1 MVSGAANKTT
11 GGEMIYQYN
20 SDLQIIAE
28 YPSLLEVERIT
39 GIPMKTVSSAIKKQS
54 YCRKRFYFSRHKNFV
69 PWESPRGEKAGKKF
83 VVTVTDGIWDR
94 MLFLIGQRK
103 KQDIFR
109 KLLLDW
115 MNKEEK
121 KGLNL

>member
-1 MVSGAANKTT
+1 
-11 GGEMIYQYN
+11 MIYQYN

-54 YCRKRFYFSRHKNFV
+54 YCRKYCYFSRHKDFV
-69 PWESPRGEKAGKKF
+69 PWEVTRGEKAGKKF

-121 KGLNL
+121 KN